1 MSKVKTDFS
10 ESWNEFHVRQDNLDR
25 KEDLYPL
32 TKKVN
37 CCDSVQEHFIDLMF
51 ISNGRLGSTL

>member
-1 MSKVKTDFS
+1 MSKMKTDFS
-10 ESWNEFHVRQDNLDR
+10 ESWSEFHLRQDNLDR
-25 KEDLYPL
+25 KEVLYPL

-51 ISNGRLGSTL
+51 ISSNGLGSTL

>member
-1 MSKVKTDFS
+1 MKLDFS
-10 ESWNEFHVRQDNLDR
+10 EAWSKFHVRQDSLDR

-37 CCDSVQEHFIDLMF
+37 CYDSVQEHFIDLMI
-51 ISNGRLGSTL
+51 ISNDRLGSTL